1 MKTTVAILQLII
13 SILLMVTILM
23 QNRGTSL
30 SGLFGGSG
38 GVYRTKRGME
48 KILFILT
55 IIFAILFLGLSLANL
70 LLQS

>member
-48 KILFILT
+48 KVLFTLT
-55 IIFAILFLGLSLANL
+55 IIFSILFLGLSLTNL

>member
-55 IIFAILFLGLSLANL
+55 IIFAILFLGLSLTNL